1 MPAPMSAPM
10 SPPAPAKDLV
20 LVPGLLCTADL
31 FRSQIAAL
39 DKRGCAVHVADHAK
53 DASVAAIAGRILADA
68 PPRFA
73 LAGLSMGGY
82 VAFEIL
88 RQAPERVERLALLD
102 TSARPDMP
110 EQSENRRRLVA
121 LAEKKGVSMP
131 AREMFAKLVAPSRA
145 DDAELLNTFL
155 AMAEATGTDGFAR
168 QQTAIAA
175 RPDSRP
181 TLAAVS
187 CPTLVLVGAEDQ
199 LTPPPLAEEIAKGI
213 PGARLAVIPGAGH
226 LSTLEAP
233 DALNDALAGWLAQ
246 I

>member
-1 MPAPMSAPM
+1 MPAPN
-10 SPPAPAKDLV
+10 PAKNLV

-31 FRSQIAAL
+31 FRTQIAAL
-39 DKRGCAVHVADHAK
+39 DGPGCVIHVANHAS
-53 DASVAAIAGRILADA
+53 DASVATIAGRILGDA

-82 VAFEIL
+82 IALEIM

-102 TSARPDMP
+102 TSARPDTP

-121 LAEKKGVSMP
+121 LAEKKGVAVP

-145 DDAELLNTFL
+145 DDAGLPTTFL

-168 QQTAIAA
+168 QQTAIAG

-181 TLAAVS
+181 TLAAIS

-199 LTPPPLAEEIAKGI
+199 LTPPPLAEEIVNGI
-213 PGARLAVIPGAGH
+213 RGSRLVVVPGCGH

-233 DALNDALAGWLAQ
+233 AAASDALAGWLHQ
-246 I
+246 P

>member
-1 MPAPMSAPM
+1 MPAPI
-10 SPPAPAKDLV
+10 PAKNLV

-31 FRSQIAAL
+31 FRAQIAAL
-39 DKRGCAVHVADHAK
+39 DGRGCVVHVADHSS
-53 DASVAAIAGRILADA
+53 DASVASIAGRILADA

-82 VAFEIL
+82 IAFEIM

-121 LAEKKGVSMP
+121 LAEKKGVAVP

-145 DDAELLNTFL
+145 DDAELLTTFL
-155 AMAEATGTDGFAR
+155 AMAEATGTGGFAR

-181 TLAAVS
+181 TLAAIR

-199 LTPPPLAEEIAKGI
+199 LTPPPLAEEIAQGI

-233 DALNDALAGWLAQ
+233 EAVNDALNGWLTQ
-246 I
+246 P